1 MRYALKDYQLA
12 AVRQVLAQLETAHD
26 LYRKSQLTSQFSLSA
41 ATGSGKTVMAAAV
54 IEALFF
60 GNEDLDF
67 LRDPGAV
74 VLWFSDDPSLNEQS
88 RARIHSASPEL
99 GARMT
104 IVETESV

>member
-54 IEALFF
+54 IEALFSATKTWISC
-60 GNEDLDF
+60 GT
-67 LRDPGAV
+67 RRGSVV
-74 VLWFSDDPSLNEQS
+74 VL
-88 RARIHSASPEL
+88 R
-99 GARMT
+99 
-104 IVETESV
+104 